1 MRNDIE
7 RLLDISEAISR
18 IERYAAQGKQVFEE
32 DELIQ
37 TWIAYHLQVIGEAAR
52 ATSVEFKSQ
61 YSDLPWVEIVGLR
74 NVLVHEYFRINV
86 EVVWA
91 IVEADLPRLKLK
103 VTAILQELNQ
113 GS

>member
-1 MRNDIE
+1 MRNDSE
-7 RLLDISEAISR
+7 RRLDISEAIGR
-18 IERYAAQGKQVFEE
+18 IEQYAAQGKQVFEQ

-37 TWIAYHLQVIGEAAR
+37 TWVVYHLQVIGEAAR
-52 ATSVEFKSQ
+52 ALSVEFKAQ
-61 YSDLPWVEIVGLR
+61 YPDLPWVEIVGLR

-91 IVEADLPRLKLK
+91 IVEADLPDLKLR
-103 VTAILQELNQ
+103 VTAIFQELNQ